1 MRHSVA
7 LNIKKCRGC
16 TTCIKSCPT
25 EAIRVRSGKAT
36 ILPGRCLDCGTCV
49 QVCPHQAVQSQH
61 SDFYMLRRFRYNIA
75 VPDPAL
81 YAQFQR
87 LDNIDIVL
95 NGLKSIGFNG
105 VFESAAAA
113 ELLADCLDH
122 RTGDGTLVPELSPAC
137 PVVVRLICIRFPD
150 LLGHISPVITP
161 LELAAIL
168 ARRRA
173 VEATGLSPDEI
184 GVFTIVP
191 CTSQVTAASAPAGL
205 MRQVVDGAFA
215 VKDIYLALLEPMRQ
229 LDPDNLKPMSAA
241 GAAGV
246 SWAFAGGEALS
257 RRDKQY
263 VVVDGIQNVI
273 KMLEEIE
280 DGRIPDADLIELRAC
295 TQGCL
300 GGCLN
305 VENPFTA
312 KMRLKGLISSLS
324 PTRPPAAGREEVS
337 DILDYTKRPEFFPTY
352 QLDSNRRRAME
363 KMMAIQKLEAQLP
376 GLRCGSCGA
385 PSCRA
390 FAEDVV
396 MGRASEDDCIF
407 KVRERMQHMAGA
419 SGADGYLPA
428 PFRRHLNDPPPL
440 PDDKLQGGDSQ

>member
-1 MRHSVA
+1 MRHSVS
-7 LNIKKCRGC
+7 LNLKKCRGC

-36 ILPGRCLDCGTCV
+36 ILPNRCIDCGTCL
-49 QVCPHQAVQSQH
+49 QVCPHQAVQSIR
-61 SDFYMLRRFRYNIA
+61 SDFYMLKRFQYNIA

-81 YAQFQR
+81 YAQFHH

-95 NGLKSIGFNG
+95 NGLLSIGFDD
-105 VFESAAAA
+105 VYESAAAA

-122 RTGDGTLVPELSPAC
+122 RTGDGTLKPELSPAC
-137 PVVVRLICIRFPD
+137 PAVVRLICIRFPD
-150 LLGHISPVITP
+150 LLGHIAPVITP

-173 VEATGLSPDEI
+173 EQDTGLPPEEI

-191 CTSQVTAASAPAGL
+191 CTSQVTAAAAPEGL
-205 MRQVVDGAFA
+205 KRQVVDGAFA
-215 VKDIYLALLEPMRQ
+215 IRDVYLALLDPMRQ
-229 LDPDNLKPMSAA
+229 LDMDNLKPMAA

-257 RRDKQY
+257 RRDKNY
-263 VVVDGIQNVI
+263 IAVDGIGNVI
-273 KMLEEIE
+273 RILEEIE
-280 DGRIPDADLIELRAC
+280 DGRMPEADFIELRAC

-300 GGCLN
+300 GGCLT

-312 KMRLKGLISSLS
+312 KMRLKGLMAGLS
-324 PTRPPAAGREEVS
+324 PRPRTNHRQEVS
-337 DILDYTKRPEFFPTY
+337 DILDYTKKPEFLPTF

-363 KMMAIQKLEAQLP
+363 KMRAIQKLEEQLP

-407 KVRERMQHMAGA
+407 KVRERMQHMAGRTD
-419 SGADGYLPA
+419 ADEYLPA
-428 PFRRHLNDPPPL
+428 PFRRHQDDACGGLPPL
-440 PDDKLQGGDSQ
+440 LDDR